1 MDGVNR
7 RRFLELAAGT
17 VGLAGT
23 AHGATQ
29 GAFRFNR
36 RMVFEDPDV
45 LSDSYLNRIVLVTDK
60 SEPDTGIPSVG
71 GCGFDQP
78 WPPEGV
84 DVFQG
89 LVVEWRNRD
98 TARLFGTDRRVRAE
112 KLVQRDLYVERRET
126 PVEIGTPFVINN
138 VVRCPD
144 GLVGVEAGQIPGIRI
159 ETPSGNEEGAG

>member
-23 AHGATQ
+23 SHGATQ

-45 LSDSYLNRIVLVTDK
+45 LSDAYLNRIVLVTDT
-60 SEPDTGIPSVG
+60 SEAEANVPSVG
-71 GCGFDQP
+71 RCGFDDP
-78 WPPEGV
+78 WPPENV
-84 DVFQG
+84 DAFQG

-112 KLVQRDLYVERRET
+112 KLVRRHLFVERRET
-126 PVEIGTPFVINN
+126 PVELGTPFIISN

-144 GLVGVEAGQIPGIRI
+144 GLVGVEANQIPGIRI
-159 ETPSGNEEGAG
+159 ETPSGNEEGVG